1 MVDMFVFC
9 FFCFFCLFVFAAS
22 HRYLLATVVNPP
34 GEPRA
39 AALLTRQTLTLVV
52 GSTDMPQTLDDVI
65 ERSNIARGLHA
76 KLKDSAATG
85 GGRERGHTHADGGS
99 LLSRR
104 SDDVYDSRDVS
115 SRSKQGG
122 SQSGGSAV
130 RRGGNHV
137 SSGQTSGGSGQSGGG
152 SGGQSGDVGGGGGI
166 GAGGG
171 GVSGNGVVDD
181 SDVFRPTVVLE
192 GSDPSDAVA
201 AVRSLATAQRRVLRV
216 LRAGENHKSALKATV
231 YSSSRLLPVQLSLHF
246 SIPQYDRMC
255 NNDYL
260 FRDLPRALTM
270 NTN

>member
-1 MVDMFVFC
+1 
-9 FFCFFCLFVFAAS
+9 
-22 HRYLLATVVNPP
+22 VNPP

-65 ERSNIARGLHA
+65 ERSDIARGLHA

-85 GGRERGHTHADGGS
+85 GGRERSHTHADGGSLLSTGGGRERGHTHADGGS
-99 LLSRR
+99 LLSRG

-122 SQSGGSAV
+122 SQRGGSAV
-130 RRGGNHV
+130 HRGGNHV
-137 SSGQTSGGSGQSGGG
+137 SSGQRSGGSGQSGASGSTAQ
-152 SGGQSGDVGGGGGI
+152 SGGGGGGGGI

-171 GVSGNGVVDD
+171 GVSGNGVDDD

-201 AVRSLATAQRRVLRV
+201 AVRSLARAQRRVLRV
-216 LRAGENHKSALKATV
+216 LRAGESHKSALKAIV
-231 YSSSRLLPVQLSLHF
+231 YSSSRLLPVRLSLHF
-246 SIPQYDRMC
+246 SISQYDRVC

-260 FRDLPRALTM
+260 FQGLSRALTL